1 MSDLLKNP
9 IVRVIFALILA
20 VVLVS
25 VLPGNR
31 ERVLHEQLLTAIPK
45 LAEQFGD
52 HPWMLSPDADRVL
65 QKAFAEAQG
74 RRPDASDEGAE
85 IVFRG
90 VAISEDYHLVAVRGS
105 DERGEVLSPV
115 TAWSLFPPV
124 AAILVAII
132 SGRLILGLSLSILA
146 GGFL

>member
-20 VVLVS
+20 VVLVG

-52 HPWMLSPDADRVL
+52 YAWMLSPDADRVL
-65 QKAFAEAQG
+65 QDAFATAQG
-74 RRPDASDEGAE
+74 RRPDAAAEGVG

-90 VAISEDYHLVAVRGS
+90 GATSEG
-105 DERGEVLSPV
+105 LSPRCC
-115 TAWSLFPPV
+115 ARF
-124 AAILVAII
+124 
-132 SGRLILGLSLSILA
+132 
-146 GGFL
+146 